1 MKYYVNTQTRLLGN
15 DRTTYWM
22 DTLFP
27 IFDPNIINR
36 YDYLVSELPENTET
50 VEINQ
55 ETGTVLLIEL
65 DGQNIV
71 EQVSDNVVYSSL
83 VELMDEMVEKHNA
96 AIEQAKAQ

>member
-22 DTLFP
+22 DTLLP
-27 IFDPNIINR
+27 IFDSNIINR

-71 EQVSDNVVYSSL
+71 EQVSDNIVYSSL
-83 VELMDEMVEKHNA
+83 VELMDEMVEQHNA